1 MNILEVKA
9 VHEDAVV
16 PEYKT
21 AGAAALDLQ
30 VMIPNGK
37 CCDNIVPG
45 NAVMFGTG
53 LAVAIPEGYVGI
65 VSVRSGKAAKD
76 GLKLSNGIGVID
88 SDYRGE
94 IKLSLWTDRPSGCKI
109 SHGERIA
116 QLMIMPVMQFE
127 TRLVDE
133 LSETA
138 RGDGGFGHTGA

>member
-1 MNILEVKA
+1 MNVLEVKA
-9 VHEDAVV
+9 VHEDAVT

-30 VMIPNGK
+30 VMIPSGK
-37 CCDNIVPG
+37 CCDTLMPG
-45 NAVMFGTG
+45 GAVLYGTG

-65 VSVRSGKAAKD
+65 VSIRSGKASKD
-76 GLKLSNGIGVID
+76 GLKVSNGIGVID

-94 IKLSLWTDRPSGCKI
+94 IKMSLWTDRPAGCKI
-109 SHGERIA
+109 SHGERVA
-116 QLMIMPVMQFE
+116 QLMIIPAPQFE
-127 TRLVDE
+127 IVSVDE